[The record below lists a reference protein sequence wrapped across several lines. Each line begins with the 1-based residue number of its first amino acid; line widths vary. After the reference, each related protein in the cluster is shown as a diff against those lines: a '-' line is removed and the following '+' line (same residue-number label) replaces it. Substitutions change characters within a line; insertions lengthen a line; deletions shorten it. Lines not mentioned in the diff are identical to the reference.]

1 MRVTGAVLVAAALL
15 VATACGTDRS
25 GTPGAGGTFDPD
37 DGCSLAVGPFAISSE
52 YIRSEDMW
60 GRLPDGP
67 APTYG
72 PVEGGV
78 LSELELPST
87 LGGLAAQTMHRGDG
101 RLVVF
106 YGDAPVSSGFQS
118 DLTATG
124 GLVLALEPTG
134 MTDRQSLRNMVDLV
148 GDRVTEVQIGTS
160 VGWASQVD
168 GDHEG
173 ARSRPQQVRW
183 VEGHH
188 QFAVVGVRD
197 PAELVVTARQM
208 VCPQAS

>member
-37 DGCSLAVGPFAISSE
+37 DGCSLAVGPFAINSE
-52 YIRSEDMW
+52 YIRSEDML
-60 GRLPDGP
+60 GGFPDGP

-72 PVEGGV
+72 PVDSDV
-78 LSELELPST
+78 LREHSLPSM
-87 LGGLAAQTMHRGDG
+87 LGGLAAQTMQSADG

-106 YGDAPVSSGFQS
+106 YGDAPVSRGFQS

-124 GLVLALEPTG
+124 GLVVKLEPTEITG
-134 MTDRQSLRNMVDLV
+134 QEWLGIMTEVV
-148 GDRVTEVQIGTS
+148 GDRVTQVQVGTS
-160 VGWASQVD
+160 VGWVGQVD

-173 ARSRPQQVRW
+173 ARSRPQQVNW
-183 VEGHH
+183 VQGDR
-188 QFAVVGVRD
+188 QVTVVGVRD
-197 PAELVVTARQM
+197 PAELVVTARAMACGQD
-208 VCPQAS
+208 S